1 MEGEPERIGVIV
13 ADDDADLRALMIQY
27 LSREPFEVVGSAR
40 DAEEAI
46 RVASQRRP
54 DAAVVDV
61 NMPAG
66 GARRVV
72 EMLSEH
78 CPEVAVVILSGL
90 DEDNLVRSLLGAG
103 ALAYLVKGASRDEI
117 LDTVKRAVR
126 ANRGMAR

>member
-1 MEGEPERIGVIV
+1 VIV

-27 LSREPFEVVGSAR
+27 LSREPFEVIGSAR

-61 NMPAG
+61 NMPGG

-117 LDTVKRAVR
+117 LDTVQRAVR